1 MKTTLGTQAGCG
13 IHHSGGQLTDI
24 SPVLRTLDHSLAPD
38 WAGVRAESPHLSQ
51 HICVGASVVEIL
63 VRLGCALL
71 LSLCLAVLFAWG
83 WDRSDTLPGADNARL
98 LSATTRLAPLR

>member
-1 MKTTLGTQAGCG
+1 MKTPLGAQAVCG
-13 IHHSGGQLTDI
+13 IHHSGRQLTDI
-24 SPVLRTLDHSLAPD
+24 SPVLRTLDHRLDPD
-38 WAGVRAESPHLSQ
+38 WAGAQAESTHLCQ

-83 WDRSDTLPGADNARL
+83 WDRSDTLPGSDNARL